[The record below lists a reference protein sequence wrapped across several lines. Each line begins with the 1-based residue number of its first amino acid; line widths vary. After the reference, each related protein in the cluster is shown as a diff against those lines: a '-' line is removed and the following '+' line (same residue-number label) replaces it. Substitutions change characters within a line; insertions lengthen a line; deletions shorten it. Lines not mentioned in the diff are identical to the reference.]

1 MVQKVYYPLPL
12 VEGESEDMAH
22 ERALKTYQE
31 ILSALR
37 TIQAAF
43 ESTFG
48 VNDIFSNS
56 KIYEIQ
62 IANTLNHDLIP
73 GHSGSRDAKLGCQEF
88 EYKHFKETSSNH
100 SWTFNDFSDST
111 ITKLKDPDLTL
122 IFAHINDIRR
132 PANFDWYFEVSGE
145 NMYQYLKEY
154 TQLIENN
161 RKMINVSANQIESR
175 IGNSRKYTHPI
186 KGKYEEWLSKIFEV
200 TDELEVLT
208 GVPGVITSN
217 KIWEV
222 VVAAQLGHKV
232 NGEQGGRA
240 GAHDA
245 SDDEGNWYEYKVA
258 KSTTWNFQDISDA
271 VLSKYYETSEIICAT
286 VDKTNFLVE
295 RIYSITPE
303 LLVPVLRTLRD
314 EKSAKLVSEGKE
326 MRRNQISLS
335 KRALLEAGAHLVS

>member
-1 MVQKVYYPLPL
+1 MPQNKKK
-12 VEGESEDMAH
+12 
-22 ERALKTYQE
+22 KTYEE
-31 ILSALR
+31 ILTSLR
-37 TIQAAF
+37 EIQAAF
-43 ESTFG
+43 ENTFG

-73 GHSGSRDAKLGCQEF
+73 GHSGSRDAKQGLQEF

-111 ITKLKDPDLTL
+111 IAKLKDQNLTL
-122 IFAHINDIRR
+122 IFAHINDATK
-132 PANFDWYFEVSGE
+132 PAKFDWYYEVSGID
-145 NMYQYLKEY
+145 MCKYLTEY
-154 TQLIENN
+154 TQLIEND
-161 RKMINVSANQIESR
+161 RKMINVSANQIENR
-175 IGNSRKYTHPI
+175 IGNSRITTQPI
-186 KGKYEEWLSKIFEV
+186 TGKYENWLSKIFSV
-200 TDELEVLT
+200 TQELEDLT

-245 SDDEGNWYEYKVA
+245 SDPDGKWYEYKVA
-258 KSTTWNFQDISDA
+258 KATTWNFQDISDA
-271 VLSKYYETSEIICAT
+271 VLLKYYETAEIICAT
-286 VDKTNFLVE
+286 VDKTNFLVQK
-295 RIYSITPE
+295 IYSITPE

-314 EKSAKLVSEGKE
+314 AKSAKLEKEGKE

-335 KRALLEAGAHLVS
+335 KKALISAGAKLVR

>member
-1 MVQKVYYPLPL
+1 MKSY
-12 VEGESEDMAH
+12 E
-22 ERALKTYQE
+22 E
-31 ILSALR
+31 ILTSLR
-37 TIQAAF
+37 EIQAAF
-43 ESTFG
+43 ENTFG

-73 GHSGSRDAKLGCQEF
+73 GHSGSRDAKQGPQEF

-111 ITKLKDPDLTL
+111 IAKLKDQNLTL
-122 IFAHINDIRR
+122 IFAHINDATK
-132 PANFDWYFEVSGE
+132 PAKFDWYYEVSGID
-145 NMYQYLKEY
+145 MCKYLTEY
-154 TQLIENN
+154 TQLIEND
-161 RKMINVSANQIESR
+161 RKMINISANQIENR
-175 IGNSRKYTHPI
+175 IGNSRIRTQPI
-186 KGKYEEWLSKIFEV
+186 TGKYENWLSKIFLV
-200 TDELEVLT
+200 TQELEDLT

-245 SDDEGNWYEYKVA
+245 SDPDGKWYEYKVA
-258 KSTTWNFQDISDA
+258 KATTWNFQDISDA
-271 VLSKYYETSEIICAT
+271 VLLKYYETAEIICAT
-286 VDKTNFLVE
+286 VDKTNFLVQK
-295 RIYSITPE
+295 IYSITPE

-314 EKSAKLVSEGKE
+314 AKSAKLEKEGKE

-335 KRALLEAGAHLVS
+335 KKALISAGAKLVR